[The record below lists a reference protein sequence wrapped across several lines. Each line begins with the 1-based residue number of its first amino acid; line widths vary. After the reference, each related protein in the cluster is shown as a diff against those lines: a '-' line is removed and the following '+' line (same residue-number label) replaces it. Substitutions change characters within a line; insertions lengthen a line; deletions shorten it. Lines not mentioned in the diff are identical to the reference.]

1 MFCKKC
7 GKELKAGALFC
18 ENCGAKVEENTTGLN
33 QETIVNKKK
42 FHQTT
47 WFSILM
53 MFIFAPVGIFFM
65 WKNKIFKKPV
75 RVIVTVIAVFI
86 SLVQI
91 GAIFEEDTPKT
102 ISENNSNISSE
113 DSSYEDDDDYSL
125 YDNGIEEYNE
135 ADKASYDTGIT
146 YDQLAR
152 TPDDYE
158 NKKVKFSGEVIQV
171 MEADGETQL
180 RIAVD
185 GNYDNVVYVGYNSK
199 ITNTRILENDY
210 VTFRGI
216 SKGLITYQS
225 TLGGEITIPLVYV
238 QQIEM
243 SQAPAD
249 DYYDYYNY
257 DF

>member
-7 GKELKAGALFC
+7 GKELKEGALFC
-18 ENCGAKVEENTTGLN
+18 ENCGAKVEENTTGVK
-33 QETIVNKKK
+33 QEIIADKKK

-53 MFIFAPVGIFFM
+53 ILIFAPVGIFFL
-65 WKNKIFKKPV
+65 WRNKIFKKPV

-86 SLVQI
+86 ALVQI
-91 GAIFEEDTPKT
+91 ESIFETDNPETR
-102 ISENNSNISSE
+102 NNSNISSE
-113 DSSYEDDDDYSL
+113 DSSSDIE
-125 YDNGIEEYNE
+125 IEEYNE

-171 MEADGETQL
+171 MESDGETQL

-185 GNYDNVVYVGYNSK
+185 GNYDNVIYVGYNSK
-199 ITNTRILENDY
+199 IINTRILENDY

>member
-7 GKELKAGALFC
+7 GKELKEGALFC
-18 ENCGAKVEENTTGLN
+18 ENCGAKVEENTTGAN
-33 QETIVNKKK
+33 QDTIVDEKK
-42 FHQTT
+42 FYQTT

-53 MFIFAPVGIFFM
+53 IFIFAPVGIFFI
-65 WKNKIFKKPV
+65 WKNKILKKPAC
-75 RVIVTVIAVFI
+75 VIVTIIAVFI
-86 SLVQI
+86 ALLQFEV
-91 GAIFEEDTPKT
+91 IFGGDETTNTVSKNNYN
-102 ISENNSNISSE
+102 ISSENNSSDIE
-113 DSSYEDDDDYSL
+113 V
-125 YDNGIEEYNE
+125 EEYNE

-185 GNYDNVVYVGYNSK
+185 GNYNNVIYVGYNSK

-216 SKGLITYQS
+216 SRGLITYQS
-225 TLGGEITIPLVYV
+225 TLGGEITIPSVYV
-238 QQIEM
+238 QQIEI
-243 SQAPAD
+243 SQAPVD
-249 DYYDYYNY
+249 DYYNY

>member
-7 GKELKAGALFC
+7 GKELKDGALFC
-18 ENCGAKVEENTTGLN
+18 ENCGAKVEENTTGAN
-33 QETIVNKKK
+33 QDTIVDEKK
-42 FHQTT
+42 FYQTT

-53 MFIFAPVGIFFM
+53 IFIFAPVGIFFI
-65 WKNKIFKKPV
+65 WKNKILKKPAC
-75 RVIVTVIAVFI
+75 VIVTIIAVFI
-86 SLVQI
+86 ALLQFEV
-91 GAIFEEDTPKT
+91 IFGGDETTNTVSKNNYN
-102 ISENNSNISSE
+102 ISSENNSSDIE
-113 DSSYEDDDDYSL
+113 
-125 YDNGIEEYNE
+125 IEEYNE

-185 GNYDNVVYVGYNSK
+185 GNYNNVIYVGYNSK

-216 SKGLITYQS
+216 SRGLITYQS

-238 QQIEM
+238 QQIEI

-249 DYYDYYNY
+249 DYYNY

>member
-1 MFCKKC
+1 
-7 GKELKAGALFC
+7 
-18 ENCGAKVEENTTGLN
+18 
-33 QETIVNKKK
+33 
-42 FHQTT
+42 
-47 WFSILM
+47 
-53 MFIFAPVGIFFM
+53 
-65 WKNKIFKKPV
+65 
-75 RVIVTVIAVFI
+75 
-86 SLVQI
+86 
-91 GAIFEEDTPKT
+91 
-102 ISENNSNISSE
+102 
-113 DSSYEDDDDYSL
+113 
-125 YDNGIEEYNE
+125 
-135 ADKASYDTGIT
+135 
-146 YDQLAR
+146 
-152 TPDDYE
+152 
-158 NKKVKFSGEVIQV
+158 
-171 MEADGETQL
+171 MEGDGETQL

-238 QQIEM
+238 QQIEI

>member
-7 GKELKAGALFC
+7 GKELKEGASFC
-18 ENCGAKVEENTTGLN
+18 ENCGAKVEENTTGVN
-33 QETIVNKKK
+33 QDTIVDKKK

-53 MFIFAPVGIFFM
+53 IFIFAPVGIFLM
-65 WKNKIFKKPV
+65 WKNKILKKPA
-75 RVIVTVIAVFI
+75 RVIVTIIAVFI
-86 SLVQI
+86 ALLQFEV
-91 GAIFEEDTPKT
+91 IFGGDETTNTVSKNNYN
-102 ISENNSNISSE
+102 ISSENNSSDIE
-113 DSSYEDDDDYSL
+113 
-125 YDNGIEEYNE
+125 IEEYNE

-171 MEADGETQL
+171 MESDGETQL

-185 GNYDNVVYVGYNSK
+185 GNYDNVIYVGYNSK

-216 SKGLITYQS
+216 SRGLITYQS

-238 QQIEM
+238 QQIEI

-249 DYYDYYNY
+249 DYYNY

>member
-7 GKELKAGALFC
+7 GKELKEGASFC
-18 ENCGAKVEENTTGLN
+18 ENCGAKVEENTIGVQ
-33 QETIVNKKK
+33 QETISDKKK
-42 FHQTT
+42 FYQTT

-53 MFIFAPVGIFFM
+53 IFIFAPVGIFFM
-65 WKNKIFKKPV
+65 WKNKIFKKSV
-75 RVIVTVIAVFI
+75 RVIVTIIALFI
-86 SLVQI
+86 ALVQI
-91 GAIFEEDTPKT
+91 EAIFEDDTPRT
-102 ISENNSNISSE
+102 VSNNNSNISSE
-113 DSSYEDDDDYSL
+113 NNSSDIE
-125 YDNGIEEYNE
+125 IEEYNE

-158 NKKVKFSGEVIQV
+158 NKKVKFSGEVVQV
-171 MEADGETQL
+171 MEGDGETQL
-180 RIAVD
+180 RIAVNGD
-185 GNYDNVVYVGYNSK
+185 YDSIIYVGYKST

-216 SKGLITYQS
+216 SKGLVTYKS
-225 TLGGEITIPLVYV
+225 TLGGEITIPSVYV

-243 SQAPAD
+243 SQAPED
-249 DYYDYYNY
+249 DSYYSY